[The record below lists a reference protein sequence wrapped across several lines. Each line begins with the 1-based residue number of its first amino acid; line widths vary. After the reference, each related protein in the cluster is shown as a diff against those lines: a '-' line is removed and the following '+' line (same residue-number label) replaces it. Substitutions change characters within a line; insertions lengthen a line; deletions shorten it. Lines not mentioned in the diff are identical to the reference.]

1 MNKIKVETWAGH
13 DIRFV
18 WHKNDWWAVAKD
30 VTDALG
36 IQNASVALNG
46 NTKRGIKGIP
56 ETEKGVC
63 KTYTLGG
70 EQNVAIISEL
80 GVYRLVFKSH
90 KPEAEAFQTWVY
102 EALKTLRKSTGL
114 EGFEIFR
121 MLDKEH
127 QKEAMRRLQ
136 DGLRQPRKVDYIKAN
151 TIADKAVS
159 SRYGHPKMVKKGDMS
174 PEMLAEREAILD
186 DTVQLMAL
194 NDKYGMGISVSQTIY
209 HVKGNHQYEN
219 H

>member
-1 MNKIKVETWAGH
+1 MPEMKVENWNGH
-13 DIRFV
+13 NIRFV
-18 WHKNDWWAVAKD
+18 WKDGDWWGVAKD
-30 VTDALG
+30 VCDALG
-36 IQNASVALNG
+36 YENSRKALADHVEKEDKNTVTIRYGIQG
-46 NTKRGIKGIP
+46 NPNMT
-56 ETEKGVC
+56 V
-63 KTYTLGG
+63 
-70 EQNVAIISEL
+70 ISEF
-80 GVYRLVFKSH
+80 GIYDLVFNSH
-90 KPEAEAFQTWVY
+90 MPEAKSFKRWVY
-102 EALKTLRKSTGL
+102 AVIKSLRQASGL
-114 EGFEIFR
+114 EGFKVFR

-159 SRYGHPKMVKKGDMS
+159 SRYGHPKMVKKSDMS

-209 HVKGNHQYEN
+209 QVKGTNHYEN

>member
-1 MNKIKVETWAGH
+1 MPEMKVENWNGH
-13 DIRFV
+13 NIRFV
-18 WHKNDWWAVAKD
+18 WKDGDWWAVAKD
-30 VTDALG
+30 VCDALG
-36 IQNASVALNG
+36 YENSRKALADHVEKEDKNTVTIRYGIQG
-46 NTKRGIKGIP
+46 NPNMT
-56 ETEKGVC
+56 V
-63 KTYTLGG
+63 
-70 EQNVAIISEL
+70 ISEF
-80 GVYRLVFKSH
+80 GIYDLVFNSH
-90 KPEAEAFQTWVY
+90 MPEAKSFKRWVY
-102 EALKTLRKSTGL
+102 AVIKSLRQASGL

-127 QKEAMRRLQ
+127 QKEAMKRLQ
-136 DGLRQPRKVDYIKAN
+136 DGLRKPRRVDYIKAN

-159 SRYGHPKMVKKGDMS
+159 NRYGHPKMVKKGDMS

>member
-1 MNKIKVETWAGH
+1 MPEMKVENWNGH
-13 DIRFV
+13 NIRFV
-18 WHKNDWWAVAKD
+18 WKDGDWWGVAKD
-30 VTDALG
+30 VCDALG
-36 IQNASVALNG
+36 YENSRKALADHVEKEDKNTVTIRYGIQG
-46 NTKRGIKGIP
+46 NPNMT
-56 ETEKGVC
+56 V
-63 KTYTLGG
+63 
-70 EQNVAIISEL
+70 ISEF
-80 GVYRLVFKSH
+80 GIYDLVFNSH
-90 KPEAEAFQTWVY
+90 MPEAKSFKRWVY
-102 EALKTLRKSTGL
+102 AVIKSLRQASGL
-114 EGFEIFR
+114 EGFKVFR

-136 DGLRQPRKVDYIKAN
+136 GGLRQPRKVDYIKAN

>member
-1 MNKIKVETWAGH
+1 MNEMKIENWNGH
-13 DIRFV
+13 NIRFV
-18 WHKNDWWAVAKD
+18 WKDGDWWGVAKD
-30 VTDALG
+30 VCDALG
-36 IQNASVALNG
+36 YENSRKALADHVEKEDKNTVTIRYGIQG
-46 NTKRGIKGIP
+46 NPNMT
-56 ETEKGVC
+56 V
-63 KTYTLGG
+63 
-70 EQNVAIISEL
+70 ISEF
-80 GVYRLVFKSH
+80 GIYDLVFNSH
-90 KPEAEAFQTWVY
+90 MPEAKSFKRWVY
-102 EALKTLRKSTGL
+102 AVIKSLRQASGL
-114 EGFEIFR
+114 EGFKVFR

-209 HVKGNHQYEN
+209 QAKGTNHYEN

>member
-1 MNKIKVETWAGH
+1 MPEMKVENWNGH
-13 DIRFV
+13 NIRFV
-18 WHKNDWWAVAKD
+18 WKDGDWWGVAKD
-30 VTDALG
+30 VCDALG
-36 IQNASVALNG
+36 YENSRKALADHVEKEDKNTVTIRYGIQG
-46 NTKRGIKGIP
+46 NPNMT
-56 ETEKGVC
+56 V
-63 KTYTLGG
+63 
-70 EQNVAIISEL
+70 ISEF
-80 GVYRLVFKSH
+80 GIYDLVFNSH
-90 KPEAEAFQTWVY
+90 MPEAKSFKRWVY
-102 EALKTLRKSTGL
+102 AVIKSLRQASGL

-127 QKEAMRRLQ
+127 QKEAMKRLQ
-136 DGLRQPRKVDYIKAN
+136 DGLRKPQRVDYIKAN

-159 SRYGHPKMVKKGDMS
+159 SRYGHPKMVKKSDMS

-209 HVKGNHQYEN
+209 QVKGTNHYEN

>member
-1 MNKIKVETWAGH
+1 MNETKIENWNGYE
-13 DIRFV
+13 IRFV
-18 WHKNDWWAVAKD
+18 FIDEEWRAVLAD
-30 VTDALG
+30 ICNALG
-36 IQNASVALNG
+36 VDTWKAG
-46 NTKRGIKGIP
+46 KRLKDAP
-56 ETEKGVC
+56 PKKGVILDNLHRQQEVLLINEIGIY
-63 KTYTLGG
+63 K
-70 EQNVAIISEL
+70 IIFRS
-80 GVYRLVFKSH
+80 R
-90 KPEAEAFQTWVY
+90 KPEAENFQNWVY
-102 EALKTLRKSTGL
+102 NMLCDLRKATGL

-127 QKEAMRRLQ
+127 QKEAMKRLQ
-136 DGLRQPRKVDYIKAN
+136 NGLRQPRRVDYIKAN

-159 SRYGHPKMVKKGDMS
+159 NRYGHPKMVKKSDMS
-174 PEMLAEREAILD
+174 PEMLAERESILD

>member
-1 MNKIKVETWAGH
+1 MPEMKVENWNGH
-13 DIRFV
+13 NIRFV
-18 WHKNDWWAVAKD
+18 WKDGDWWGVAKD
-30 VTDALG
+30 VCDALEYENSRKALADHVEKEDKNTVTIRYG
-36 IQNASVALNG
+36 IQG
-46 NTKRGIKGIP
+46 NPNMT
-56 ETEKGVC
+56 V
-63 KTYTLGG
+63 
-70 EQNVAIISEL
+70 ISEF
-80 GVYRLVFKSH
+80 GIYDLVFNSH
-90 KPEAEAFQTWVY
+90 MPEAKSFKRWVY
-102 EALKTLRKSTGL
+102 AVIKSLRQASGL

-127 QKEAMRRLQ
+127 QKEAMKRLQ

-159 SRYGHPKMVKKGDMS
+159 NRYGHPKMVKKGDMS

-209 HVKGNHQYEN
+209 HVKGNHHYEN

>member
-1 MNKIKVETWAGH
+1 MPEMKVENWNGH
-13 DIRFV
+13 NIRFV
-18 WHKNDWWAVAKD
+18 WKDGDWWGVAKD
-30 VTDALG
+30 VCDALG
-36 IQNASVALNG
+36 YENSRKALSDHVEKEDKNTVTIRYGIQG
-46 NTKRGIKGIP
+46 NPNMT
-56 ETEKGVC
+56 V
-63 KTYTLGG
+63 
-70 EQNVAIISEL
+70 ISEF
-80 GVYRLVFKSH
+80 GIYDLVFNSH
-90 KPEAEAFQTWVY
+90 MPEAKSFKRWVY
-102 EALKTLRKSTGL
+102 AVIKSLRQASGL

-127 QKEAMRRLQ
+127 QKEAMKRLQ

-159 SRYGHPKMVKKGDMS
+159 SRYGHPKMVKKSDMS

-209 HVKGNHQYEN
+209 QVKGTNHYEN

>member
-1 MNKIKVETWAGH
+1 MPEMKVENWNGH
-13 DIRFV
+13 NIRFV
-18 WHKNDWWAVAKD
+18 WKDGDWWGVAKD
-30 VTDALG
+30 VCDALG
-36 IQNASVALNG
+36 YENSRKALADHVEKEDKNTVTIRYGIQG
-46 NTKRGIKGIP
+46 NP
-56 ETEKGVC
+56 NMAV
-63 KTYTLGG
+63 
-70 EQNVAIISEL
+70 ISEF
-80 GVYRLVFKSH
+80 GIYDLVFNSH
-90 KPEAEAFQTWVY
+90 MPEAKSFKRWVY
-102 EALKTLRKSTGL
+102 AVIKSLRQASDL

-127 QKEAMRRLQ
+127 QKEAMKRLQ
-136 DGLRQPRKVDYIKAN
+136 DGLRKPRRVDYIKAN

-209 HVKGNHQYEN
+209 QVKGTNHYEN

>member
-1 MNKIKVETWAGH
+1 MPEMKVENWNGH
-13 DIRFV
+13 NIRFV
-18 WHKNDWWAVAKD
+18 WKDGDWWGVAKD
-30 VTDALG
+30 VCDALG
-36 IQNASVALNG
+36 YENSRKALSDHVEKEDKNTVTIRYGIQG
-46 NTKRGIKGIP
+46 NPNMT
-56 ETEKGVC
+56 V
-63 KTYTLGG
+63 
-70 EQNVAIISEL
+70 ISEF
-80 GVYRLVFKSH
+80 GIYDLVFNSH
-90 KPEAEAFQTWVY
+90 MPEAKSFKRWVY
-102 EALKTLRKSTGL
+102 AVIKSLRQTSGL

-127 QKEAMRRLQ
+127 QKEAMKRLQ

-159 SRYGHPKMVKKGDMS
+159 NRYGHPKMVKKGDMS

-209 HVKGNHQYEN
+209 QVKGTNHYEN

>member
-1 MNKIKVETWAGH
+1 MPEMKVENWNGH
-13 DIRFV
+13 NIRFV
-18 WHKNDWWAVAKD
+18 WKDGDWWGVAKD
-30 VTDALG
+30 VCDALG
-36 IQNASVALNG
+36 YENSRKALADHVEKEDKNTVTIRYGIQG
-46 NTKRGIKGIP
+46 NPNMT
-56 ETEKGVC
+56 V
-63 KTYTLGG
+63 
-70 EQNVAIISEL
+70 ISEF
-80 GVYRLVFKSH
+80 GIYDLVFNSH
-90 KPEAEAFQTWVY
+90 MPEAKSFKRWVY
-102 EALKTLRKSTGL
+102 AVIKSLRQASGL
-114 EGFEIFR
+114 EGFEVFR

-136 DGLRQPRKVDYIKAN
+136 DSLRQPQKVDYIKAN

-209 HVKGNHQYEN
+209 QVKGTNHYEN

>member
-1 MNKIKVETWAGH
+1 MPEMKVENWNGH
-13 DIRFV
+13 NIRFV
-18 WHKNDWWAVAKD
+18 WKDGDWWGVAKD
-30 VTDALG
+30 VCDALG
-36 IQNASVALNG
+36 YENSRKALADHVEKEDKNTVTIRYGIQG
-46 NTKRGIKGIP
+46 NPNMT
-56 ETEKGVC
+56 V
-63 KTYTLGG
+63 
-70 EQNVAIISEL
+70 ISEF
-80 GVYRLVFKSH
+80 GIYDLVFNSHMQEAKSF
-90 KPEAEAFQTWVY
+90 KRWVY
-102 EALKTLRKSTGL
+102 AVIKSLRQASGL
-114 EGFEIFR
+114 EGFKVFR

-174 PEMLAEREAILD
+174 PEMLAERESILD

-209 HVKGNHQYEN
+209 QVKGTNHYEN

>member
-1 MNKIKVETWAGH
+1 MPEMKVENWNGH
-13 DIRFV
+13 NIRFV
-18 WHKNDWWAVAKD
+18 WKDGDWWGVAKD
-30 VTDALG
+30 VCDALG
-36 IQNASVALNG
+36 YENSRKALADHVEKEDKNTVTIRYGIQG
-46 NTKRGIKGIP
+46 NPNMT
-56 ETEKGVC
+56 V
-63 KTYTLGG
+63 
-70 EQNVAIISEL
+70 ISEF
-80 GVYRLVFKSH
+80 GIYDLVFNSH
-90 KPEAEAFQTWVY
+90 MPEAKSFKRWVY
-102 EALKTLRKSTGL
+102 AVIKSLRQASGL

>member
-1 MNKIKVETWAGH
+1 MPEMKVENWNGH
-13 DIRFV
+13 NIRFV
-18 WHKNDWWAVAKD
+18 WKDGDWWGVAKD
-30 VTDALG
+30 VCDALEYENSRKALADHVEKEDKNTVTIRYG
-36 IQNASVALNG
+36 IQG
-46 NTKRGIKGIP
+46 NP
-56 ETEKGVC
+56 NMAV
-63 KTYTLGG
+63 
-70 EQNVAIISEL
+70 ISEF
-80 GVYRLVFKSH
+80 GIYDLVFNSH
-90 KPEAEAFQTWVY
+90 MPEAKSFKRWVY
-102 EALKTLRKSTGL
+102 AVIKSLRQASGL

-127 QKEAMRRLQ
+127 QKEAMKRLQ

>member
-1 MNKIKVETWAGH
+1 MPEMKVENWNGH
-13 DIRFV
+13 NIRFV
-18 WHKNDWWAVAKD
+18 WKDGDWWGVAKD
-30 VTDALG
+30 VCDALG
-36 IQNASVALNG
+36 YENSRKALADHVEQEDKNTVTIRYGIQG
-46 NTKRGIKGIP
+46 NPNMT
-56 ETEKGVC
+56 V
-63 KTYTLGG
+63 
-70 EQNVAIISEL
+70 ISEF
-80 GVYRLVFKSH
+80 GIYDLVFNSH
-90 KPEAEAFQTWVY
+90 MPEAKSFKRWVY
-102 EALKTLRKSTGL
+102 AVIKSLRQASGL
-114 EGFEIFR
+114 EGFKVFR

-136 DGLRQPRKVDYIKAN
+136 DGLRLPRKVDYIKAN

-159 SRYGHPKMVKKGDMS
+159 SRYGHPKMVNKGDMS

-186 DTVQLMAL
+186 DTVQLMTL

>member
-1 MNKIKVETWAGH
+1 MPEMKVENWNGH
-13 DIRFV
+13 NIRFV
-18 WHKNDWWAVAKD
+18 WKDGDWWGVAKD
-30 VTDALG
+30 VCDALG
-36 IQNASVALNG
+36 YENSRKALADHVEKEDKNTVTIRYGIQG
-46 NTKRGIKGIP
+46 NPNMT
-56 ETEKGVC
+56 V
-63 KTYTLGG
+63 
-70 EQNVAIISEL
+70 ISEF
-80 GVYRLVFKSH
+80 GIYDLVFNSH
-90 KPEAEAFQTWVY
+90 MPEAKSFKRWVY
-102 EALKTLRKSTGL
+102 AVIKSLRQASGL

-136 DGLRQPRKVDYIKAN
+136 YGLRQPRKVDYIKAN

-209 HVKGNHQYEN
+209 QVKGTNHYEN

>member
-1 MNKIKVETWAGH
+1 MPEMKVENWNGH
-13 DIRFV
+13 NIRFV
-18 WHKNDWWAVAKD
+18 WKDGDWWGVAKD
-30 VTDALG
+30 VCDALG
-36 IQNASVALNG
+36 YENSRKALADHVEKEDKNTVTIRYGIQG
-46 NTKRGIKGIP
+46 NPNMT
-56 ETEKGVC
+56 V
-63 KTYTLGG
+63 
-70 EQNVAIISEL
+70 ISEF
-80 GVYRLVFKSH
+80 GIYDLVFNSH
-90 KPEAEAFQTWVY
+90 MPEAKSFKRWVY
-102 EALKTLRKSTGL
+102 AVIKSLRQASGL

-127 QKEAMRRLQ
+127 QKEAMKRLQ
-136 DGLRQPRKVDYIKAN
+136 DGLRKPQRVDYIKAN

-159 SRYGHPKMVKKGDMS
+159 NRYGHPKMVKKGDMS

-209 HVKGNHQYEN
+209 QVKGTNHYEN

>member
-1 MNKIKVETWAGH
+1 MPEMKVENWNGH
-13 DIRFV
+13 NIRFV
-18 WHKNDWWAVAKD
+18 WKDGDWWGVAKD
-30 VTDALG
+30 VCDALG
-36 IQNASVALNG
+36 YENSRKALSDHVEKEDKNTVTIRYGIQG
-46 NTKRGIKGIP
+46 NPNMT
-56 ETEKGVC
+56 V
-63 KTYTLGG
+63 
-70 EQNVAIISEL
+70 ISEF
-80 GVYRLVFKSH
+80 GIYDLVFNSH
-90 KPEAEAFQTWVY
+90 MPEAKSFKRWVY
-102 EALKTLRKSTGL
+102 AVIKSLRQASGL

-127 QKEAMRRLQ
+127 QKEAMKRLQ
-136 DGLRQPRKVDYIKAN
+136 DGLRKPQRVDYIKAN

-159 SRYGHPKMVKKGDMS
+159 SRYGHPKMIKKGDMS

-209 HVKGNHQYEN
+209 HVKGNHRYEN

>member
-1 MNKIKVETWAGH
+1 MPEMKVENWNGH
-13 DIRFV
+13 NIRFV
-18 WHKNDWWAVAKD
+18 WKDGDWWGVAKD
-30 VTDALG
+30 VCDALG
-36 IQNASVALNG
+36 YENSRKALSEHVEKEDKNTVTIRYGIQG
-46 NTKRGIKGIP
+46 NPNMT
-56 ETEKGVC
+56 V
-63 KTYTLGG
+63 
-70 EQNVAIISEL
+70 ISEF
-80 GVYRLVFKSH
+80 GIYDLVFNSH
-90 KPEAEAFQTWVY
+90 MPEAKSFKRWVY
-102 EALKTLRKSTGL
+102 AVIKSLRQTSGL

-127 QKEAMRRLQ
+127 QKEAMKRLQ
-136 DGLRQPRKVDYIKAN
+136 DGLRKPQRVDYIKAN

-159 SRYGHPKMVKKGDMS
+159 SRYGHPKMIKKGDMS

-209 HVKGNHQYEN
+209 QVKGTNHYEN

>member
-1 MNKIKVETWAGH
+1 MPEMKVENWNGH
-13 DIRFV
+13 NIRFV
-18 WHKNDWWAVAKD
+18 WKDGDWWAVAKD
-30 VTDALG
+30 VCDALG
-36 IQNASVALNG
+36 YENSRKALADHVEKEDKNTVTIRYGIQG
-46 NTKRGIKGIP
+46 NPNMT
-56 ETEKGVC
+56 V
-63 KTYTLGG
+63 
-70 EQNVAIISEL
+70 ISEF
-80 GVYRLVFKSH
+80 GIYDLVFNSH
-90 KPEAEAFQTWVY
+90 MPEAKSFKRWVY
-102 EALKTLRKSTGL
+102 AVIKSLRQASGL

-127 QKEAMRRLQ
+127 QKEAMKRLQ

-159 SRYGHPKMVKKGDMS
+159 NRYGHPKMVKKGDMS

>member
-1 MNKIKVETWAGH
+1 MPEMKVENWNGH
-13 DIRFV
+13 NIRFV
-18 WHKNDWWAVAKD
+18 WKDGDWWGVAKD
-30 VTDALG
+30 VCDALG
-36 IQNASVALNG
+36 YENSRKALSDHVEKEDKNTVTIRYGIQG
-46 NTKRGIKGIP
+46 NPNMT
-56 ETEKGVC
+56 V
-63 KTYTLGG
+63 
-70 EQNVAIISEL
+70 ISEF
-80 GVYRLVFKSH
+80 GIYDLVFNSH
-90 KPEAEAFQTWVY
+90 MPEAKSFKRWVY
-102 EALKTLRKSTGL
+102 AVIKSLRQTSGL

-127 QKEAMRRLQ
+127 QKEAMKRLQ
-136 DGLRQPRKVDYIKAN
+136 DGVRKPQRVDYIKAN

-159 SRYGHPKMVKKGDMS
+159 SRYGHPKMIKKGDMS

-209 HVKGNHQYEN
+209 QVKGTNHYEN

>member
-1 MNKIKVETWAGH
+1 MNEMKIEHWNGH
-13 DIRFV
+13 NIRFV
-18 WHKNDWWAVAKD
+18 WKDGDWWGVAKD
-30 VTDALG
+30 VCDALG
-36 IQNASVALNG
+36 YENSRKALADHVEKEDKNTVTIRYGIQG
-46 NTKRGIKGIP
+46 NPNMT
-56 ETEKGVC
+56 V
-63 KTYTLGG
+63 
-70 EQNVAIISEL
+70 ISEF
-80 GVYRLVFKSH
+80 GIYDLVFNSH
-90 KPEAEAFQTWVY
+90 MPEAKSFKRWVY
-102 EALKTLRKSTGL
+102 AVIKSLRQASGL

-127 QKEAMRRLQ
+127 QKEAMKRLQ
-136 DGLRQPRKVDYIKAN
+136 DGLRQPQRVDYIKAN

-209 HVKGNHQYEN
+209 QVKGTNHYEN

>member
-1 MNKIKVETWAGH
+1 MNEMKIENWNGH
-13 DIRFV
+13 NIRFV
-18 WHKNDWWAVAKD
+18 WKDGDWWGVAKD
-30 VTDALG
+30 VCDALG
-36 IQNASVALNG
+36 YENSRKALADHVEKEDKNTVTIRYGIQG
-46 NTKRGIKGIP
+46 NPNMT
-56 ETEKGVC
+56 V
-63 KTYTLGG
+63 
-70 EQNVAIISEL
+70 ISEF
-80 GVYRLVFKSH
+80 GIYDLVFNSH
-90 KPEAEAFQTWVY
+90 MPEAKSFKRWVY
-102 EALKTLRKSTGL
+102 AVIKSLRQASGL
-114 EGFEIFR
+114 EGFEVFR

-136 DGLRQPRKVDYIKAN
+136 DGLRKPRKVDYIKAN

-209 HVKGNHQYEN
+209 QVKGTNHYEN

>member
-1 MNKIKVETWAGH
+1 MPEMKVENWNGH
-13 DIRFV
+13 PIRFV
-18 WHKNDWWAVAKD
+18 WKDGDWWGVAKD
-30 VTDALG
+30 VCDALG
-36 IQNASVALNG
+36 YENSRKALADHVEKADKNTVTIRYGIQG
-46 NTKRGIKGIP
+46 NPNMT
-56 ETEKGVC
+56 V
-63 KTYTLGG
+63 
-70 EQNVAIISEL
+70 ISEF
-80 GVYRLVFKSH
+80 GIYDLVFNSH
-90 KPEAEAFQTWVY
+90 MPEAKSFKRWVY
-102 EALKTLRKSTGL
+102 AVIKSLRQASGL

-127 QKEAMRRLQ
+127 QKEAMKRLQ
-136 DGLRQPRKVDYIKAN
+136 DGLRKPQRVDYIKAN

-186 DTVQLMAL
+186 DTVQLMTL

-209 HVKGNHQYEN
+209 QVKGTNHYEN

>member
-1 MNKIKVETWAGH
+1 MPEMKVENWNGH
-13 DIRFV
+13 NIRFV
-18 WHKNDWWAVAKD
+18 WKDGDWWGVAKD
-30 VTDALG
+30 VCDALG
-36 IQNASVALNG
+36 YENSRKALADHVEKEDKNTVTIRYGIQG
-46 NTKRGIKGIP
+46 NPNMT
-56 ETEKGVC
+56 V
-63 KTYTLGG
+63 
-70 EQNVAIISEL
+70 ISEF
-80 GVYRLVFKSH
+80 GIYDLVFNSH
-90 KPEAEAFQTWVY
+90 MPEAKSFKRWVY
-102 EALKTLRKSTGL
+102 AVIKSLRQVSGL

-127 QKEAMRRLQ
+127 QKEAMKRLQ
-136 DGLRQPRKVDYIKAN
+136 DGLRKPRKVDYIKAN

-159 SRYGHPKMVKKGDMS
+159 NRYGHPKMVKKGDMS

-209 HVKGNHQYEN
+209 QVKGTNHYEN

>member
-1 MNKIKVETWAGH
+1 MPEMKVENWNGH
-13 DIRFV
+13 NIRFV
-18 WHKNDWWAVAKD
+18 WKDGDWWGVAKD
-30 VTDALG
+30 VCDALG
-36 IQNASVALNG
+36 YENSRKALADHVEKEDKNIVTIRYGIQG
-46 NTKRGIKGIP
+46 NPNMT
-56 ETEKGVC
+56 V
-63 KTYTLGG
+63 
-70 EQNVAIISEL
+70 ISEF
-80 GVYRLVFKSH
+80 GIYDLVFNSH
-90 KPEAEAFQTWVY
+90 MPEAKSFKRWVY
-102 EALKTLRKSTGL
+102 AVIKSLRQASGL

-159 SRYGHPKMVKKGDMS
+159 NRYGHPKMVNKGDMS

-209 HVKGNHQYEN
+209 QVKGTNHYEN

>member
-1 MNKIKVETWAGH
+1 MPEMKVENWNGH
-13 DIRFV
+13 NIRFV
-18 WHKNDWWAVAKD
+18 WKDGDWWGVAKD
-30 VTDALG
+30 VCDALG
-36 IQNASVALNG
+36 YENSRKALADHVEKEDKNTVTIRYGIQG
-46 NTKRGIKGIP
+46 NPNMT
-56 ETEKGVC
+56 V
-63 KTYTLGG
+63 
-70 EQNVAIISEL
+70 ISEF
-80 GVYRLVFKSH
+80 GIYDLVFNSH
-90 KPEAEAFQTWVY
+90 MPEAKSFKRWVY
-102 EALKTLRKSTGL
+102 AVIKSLRQTSGL

-194 NDKYGMGISVSQTIY
+194 NDKYGMGISVSQTI
-209 HVKGNHQYEN
+209 HQAKGTNHYEN

>member
-1 MNKIKVETWAGH
+1 MNEMKIENWNGH
-13 DIRFV
+13 NIRFV
-18 WHKNDWWAVAKD
+18 WKDGDWWGVAKD
-30 VTDALG
+30 VCDALG
-36 IQNASVALNG
+36 YENSRKALADHVEKEDKNTVTIRYGIQG
-46 NTKRGIKGIP
+46 NPNMT
-56 ETEKGVC
+56 V
-63 KTYTLGG
+63 
-70 EQNVAIISEL
+70 ISEF
-80 GVYRLVFKSH
+80 GIYDLVFNSH
-90 KPEAEAFQTWVY
+90 MPEAKSFKRWVY
-102 EALKTLRKSTGL
+102 AVIKSLRQASGL

-127 QKEAMRRLQ
+127 QKEAMKRLQ
-136 DGLRQPRKVDYIKAN
+136 DGLRQPQRVDYIKAN

-194 NDKYGMGISVSQTIY
+194 KDKYGMGISVSQTIY
-209 HVKGNHQYEN
+209 QVKGTNHYEN

>member
-1 MNKIKVETWAGH
+1 MPEMKVENWNGH
-13 DIRFV
+13 NIRFV
-18 WHKNDWWAVAKD
+18 WKDGDWWGVAKD
-30 VTDALG
+30 VCDALG
-36 IQNASVALNG
+36 YENSRKALADHVEREDKNTVTIRYGIQG
-46 NTKRGIKGIP
+46 NPNMT
-56 ETEKGVC
+56 V
-63 KTYTLGG
+63 
-70 EQNVAIISEL
+70 ISEF
-80 GVYRLVFKSH
+80 GIYDLVFNSH
-90 KPEAEAFQTWVY
+90 MPEAKSFKRWVY
-102 EALKTLRKSTGL
+102 AVIKSLRQASGL
-114 EGFEIFR
+114 EGFKVFR

-186 DTVQLMAL
+186 DTVQLMTL

-209 HVKGNHQYEN
+209 QAKGTNHYEN

>member
-1 MNKIKVETWAGH
+1 MPEMKVENWNGH
-13 DIRFV
+13 NIRFV
-18 WHKNDWWAVAKD
+18 WKDGDWWGVAKD
-30 VTDALG
+30 VCDALG
-36 IQNASVALNG
+36 YENSRKALADHVEKEDKNTVTIRYGIQG
-46 NTKRGIKGIP
+46 NPNMT
-56 ETEKGVC
+56 V
-63 KTYTLGG
+63 
-70 EQNVAIISEL
+70 ISEF
-80 GVYRLVFKSH
+80 GIYDLVFNSH
-90 KPEAEAFQTWVY
+90 MPEAKSFKRWVY
-102 EALKTLRKSTGL
+102 AVIKSLRQASGL

-127 QKEAMRRLQ
+127 QKEAMKRLQ

>member
-1 MNKIKVETWAGH
+1 MPEMKVENWNGH
-13 DIRFV
+13 NIRFV
-18 WHKNDWWAVAKD
+18 WKDGDWWGVAKD
-30 VTDALG
+30 VCDALG
-36 IQNASVALNG
+36 YENSRKALADHVEKEDKNTVTIRYGIQG
-46 NTKRGIKGIP
+46 NPNMT
-56 ETEKGVC
+56 V
-63 KTYTLGG
+63 
-70 EQNVAIISEL
+70 ISEF
-80 GVYRLVFKSH
+80 GIYDLVFNSH
-90 KPEAEAFQTWVY
+90 MPEAKSFKRWVY
-102 EALKTLRKSTGL
+102 AVIKSLRQASGL

-174 PEMLAEREAILD
+174 PEMLAERAAMLD

>member
-1 MNKIKVETWAGH
+1 MPETKVENWNGH
-13 DIRFV
+13 NIRFV
-18 WHKNDWWAVAKD
+18 WKDGDWWAVAKD
-30 VTDALG
+30 VCDALG
-36 IQNASVALNG
+36 YENSRKALADHVEREDKKTVTIRYGIQG
-46 NTKRGIKGIP
+46 NPNMT
-56 ETEKGVC
+56 V
-63 KTYTLGG
+63 
-70 EQNVAIISEL
+70 ISEF
-80 GVYRLVFKSH
+80 GIYDLVFNSH
-90 KPEAEAFQTWVY
+90 MPEAKSFKRWVY
-102 EALKTLRKSTGL
+102 AVIKSLRQASGL

-136 DGLRQPRKVDYIKAN
+136 DGLRQPRKADYIKAN

-209 HVKGNHQYEN
+209 QVKGTNRYEN

>member
-1 MNKIKVETWAGH
+1 MPEMKVENWNSH
-13 DIRFV
+13 NIRFV
-18 WHKNDWWAVAKD
+18 WKDGDWWGVAKD
-30 VTDALG
+30 VCDALG
-36 IQNASVALNG
+36 YENSRKALADHVEKEDKNTVTIRYGIQG
-46 NTKRGIKGIP
+46 NPNMT
-56 ETEKGVC
+56 V
-63 KTYTLGG
+63 
-70 EQNVAIISEL
+70 ISEF
-80 GVYRLVFKSH
+80 GIYDLVFNSH
-90 KPEAEAFQTWVY
+90 MPEAKSFKRWVY
-102 EALKTLRKSTGL
+102 AVIKSLRQASGL
-114 EGFEIFR
+114 EGFKVFR

-209 HVKGNHQYEN
+209 QAKGTNHYEN